1 MDFIILVRFL
11 IGLAF
16 GFALVRASLGFAG
29 SVNKLYR
36 VKSSKTT
43 QTILYIFILTSIFT
57 AFIISGEESAY
68 KLSIYPINF
77 GLILG
82 GLMFGFGMAMS
93 SCCATGSL
101 TDLASGF
108 SRAFVTIVFFSMGV
122 FLGFSTQKESI
133 FVRESYFSSST
144 GEQFQGGVF
153 LPDLFKYDGFNGYLG
168 AIILT
173 IIFSFILLFLA
184 KKYEERFYTNE
195 SISELNPHK
204 NSLFQIIFIKNWTI
218 PVSVLAISSIF
229 AFLLTYS
236 YKGWGASSSL
246 GIWFGKFIML
256 FGADAQSL
264 SAFSTKEVTLFSES
278 FLSHA
283 GSMQNIGIV
292 FGAVLALCLAGIFR
306 KRFIAGLK
314 ISPKGV
320 ATFAFGGFVMGY
332 GTRLSNGCNVG
343 ALYTPIAEFSLSGWI
358 YLIFIVIG
366 GFLGN
371 MFVQRFISSTC
382 KVV

>member
-1 MDFIILVRFL
+1 MDFTILVRFL

-16 GFALVRASLGFAG
+16 GFALVRGSIGFAG
-29 SVNKLYR
+29 SVNRLYR
-36 VKSSKTT
+36 TKSSKLA
-43 QTILYIFILTSIFT
+43 QTILYIFILTAIFT
-57 AFIISGEESAY
+57 AFIISGEESTY
-68 KLSIYPINF
+68 KLSIYPINL

-122 FLGFSTQKESI
+122 FLGFSTQKESL
-133 FVRESYFSSST
+133 FVTDSYLSSVT

-168 AIILT
+168 AILLT
-173 IIFSFILLFLA
+173 IVFSLALLYLA
-184 KKYEERFYTNE
+184 QKYEEKFHTNE
-195 SISELNPHK
+195 NVSELNPHK
-204 NSLFQIIFIKNWTI
+204 NSLLEKIFVKNWNM
-218 PVSVLAISSIF
+218 PVSILFISSVF

-236 YKGWGASSSL
+236 HKGWGASSAL
-246 GIWFGKFIML
+246 GIWFGKFVML
-256 FGADAQSL
+256 FGIEAESL
-264 SAFSTKEVTLFSES
+264 SAFSTKKASLFSES
-278 FLSHA
+278 LLTHA
-283 GSMQNIGIV
+283 GSMQNIGII
-292 FGAVLALCLAGIFR
+292 FGAIVALTLAGVF
-306 KRFIAGLK
+306 KKSFIAGLK
-314 ISPKGV
+314 ITPKGV
-320 ATFAFGGFVMGY
+320 VTFAFGGFIMGF

-358 YLIFIVIG
+358 YLIFIVAG

-371 MFVQRFISSTC
+371 MFVRRFISPTC
-382 KVV
+382 SVV

>member
-36 VKSSKTT
+36 VKSSKTA

-68 KLSIYPINF
+68 KLSIYPINL
-77 GLILG
+77 GLMLG

-108 SRAFVTIVFFSMGV
+108 SRAFVTIIFFSMGV

-144 GEQFQGGVF
+144 GEQFQGGIF

-173 IIFSFILLFLA
+173 VIFSLILLYLA
-184 KKYEERFYTNE
+184 KKYEDEFYRNE
-195 SISELNPHK
+195 SLSELNVHK
-204 NSLFQIIFIKNWTI
+204 NSLFQIIFIKNWTM
-218 PVSVLAISSIF
+218 PVSVLSISSIF

-236 YKGWGASSSL
+236 HKGWGASSSL
-246 GIWFGKFIML
+246 GIWFGKLMML

-264 SAFSTKEVTLFSES
+264 SVFSTKEVTLFSES
-278 FLSHA
+278 FLNHA
-283 GSMQNIGIV
+283 GSIQNIGII
-292 FGAVLALCLAGIFR
+292 FGAVLALSLAGVFR
-306 KRFIAGLK
+306 KKFIAGLK

-382 KVV
+382 RVV

>member
-1 MDFIILVRFL
+1 VDFIILVRFL

-16 GFALVRASLGFAG
+16 GFVLVRASLGFAG

-36 VKSSKTT
+36 AKSSKVA

-57 AFIISGEESAY
+57 ALIISSDESSY
-68 KLSIYPINF
+68 KLSIYPINL

-122 FLGFSTQKESI
+122 FLGFATQKESP
-133 FVRESYFSSST
+133 FVRESYFSSAT
-144 GEQFQGGVF
+144 GELFQGGVF

-173 IIFSFILLFLA
+173 IIFSFILLYLA
-184 KKYEERFYTNE
+184 KRYEKKFHIKE
-195 SISELNPHK
+195 STLVLNPHK
-204 NSLFQIIFIKNWTI
+204 NSLFERVFVKNWTM
-218 PVSVLAISSIF
+218 PVSVFAISSIF

-236 YKGWGASSSL
+236 QKGWGASSSL
-246 GIWFGKFIML
+246 GIWFGKFVML
-256 FGADAQSL
+256 FGVDAESL
-264 SAFSTKEVTLFSES
+264 SAFSTKKATLYSES
-278 FLSHA
+278 LFNHA
-283 GSMQNIGIV
+283 GSMQNIGII
-292 FGAVLALCLAGIFR
+292 FGAVLALSLAGVFQ
-306 KRFIAGLK
+306 KRFVEGLK
-314 ISPKGV
+314 ISLKGA
-320 ATFAFGGFVMGY
+320 ATFAFGGFIMGF

-358 YLIFIVIG
+358 YLIFIVMG

-371 MFVQRFISSTC
+371 IFVRKFISSTC
-382 KVV
+382 KIV

>member
-16 GFALVRASLGFAG
+16 GFALVRASIGFAG

-36 VKSSKTT
+36 DKSSQVT
-43 QTILYIFILTSIFT
+43 QTILYIFILTAIFT

-68 KLSIYPINF
+68 KLSIYPINL
-77 GLILG
+77 GLVLG

-108 SRAFVTIVFFSMGV
+108 SRAFVTIVFFSVGV
-122 FLGFSTQKESI
+122 FLGFSVQHNSP
-133 FVRESYFSSST
+133 FVRESYISSFT
-144 GEQFQGGVF
+144 GEQYQGGVF
-153 LPDLFKYDGFNGYLG
+153 LPDLFKYDGFDGYLG
-168 AIILT
+168 AIIFT
-173 IIFSFILLFLA
+173 ILISLVLLFLA
-184 KKYEERFYTNE
+184 KKYEKKFFVQENTE
-195 SISELNPHK
+195 KGLILKTTLLEK
-204 NSLFQIIFIKNWTI
+204 IFVKNWI
-218 PVSVLAISSIF
+218 MIVSVIAISSVF
-229 AFLLTYS
+229 AFLLNFS
-236 YKGWGASSSL
+236 HKGWGASSSI
-246 GIWFGKFIML
+246 GIWFGKFLML
-256 FGADAQSL
+256 FGVDSESL
-264 SAFSTKEVTLFSES
+264 SAFSTKKATLFSEPIIE
-278 FLSHA
+278 HA

-292 FGAVLALCLAGIFR
+292 FGAVLALFLAGVFQ
-306 KRFIAGLK
+306 KRFIEGLK
-314 ISPKGV
+314 ISLKGV
-320 ATFAFGGFVMGY
+320 ATFAFGGFIMGF

-358 YLIFIVIG
+358 YLVFIVMG

>member
-1 MDFIILVRFL
+1 LDFIILVRFL

>member
-1 MDFIILVRFL
+1 MDFLILFRFL
-11 IGLAF
+11 IGIAF

-29 SVNKLYR
+29 SVNRLYR
-36 VKSSKTT
+36 VKSSGVA
-43 QTILYIFILTSIFT
+43 QTIIYIFILTSIFT
-57 AFIISGEESAY
+57 AFIIYGQESTY
-68 KLSIYPINF
+68 KLSIYPINL
-77 GLILG
+77 GLMFG

-122 FLGFSTQKESI
+122 FLGFSTQNESS
-133 FVRESYFSSST
+133 FVKDSYLSSPT
-144 GEQFQGGVF
+144 GEQYQGGVF

-168 AIILT
+168 AIIVT
-173 IIFSFILLFLA
+173 IIFSFILLHLA
-184 KKYEERFYTNE
+184 KRYERQFYIKE
-195 SISELNPHK
+195 SVDKSENKKKGLIEK
-204 NSLFQIIFIKNWTI
+204 IFVQNWTM
-218 PVSVLAISSIF
+218 PVSVFAISSVF

-236 YKGWGASSSL
+236 HKGWGASSVL
-246 GIWFGKFIML
+246 GLWFGKFLML
-256 FGADAQSL
+256 FGVGAESL
-264 SAFSTKEVTLFSES
+264 SAFSTKKATLFSES
-278 FLSHA
+278 LLEDA
-283 GSMQNIGIV
+283 GSMQNIGII
-292 FGAVLALCLAGIFR
+292 FGAVIALWLAGVFR
-306 KRFIAGLK
+306 KKFIAGLK

-320 ATFAFGGFVMGY
+320 ATFAFGGFIMGF

-358 YLIFIVIG
+358 YLVFIVIG